1 MRYGATMFKLAALLN
16 PQGRKLASLFAALM
30 LSACASPNHA
40 DSLYINTMISGELM
54 PGVYGQVNIGS
65 VPDYVTIYDEPM
77 IIAPQP
83 VYAVPL
89 QPIYLYVP
97 PYHAYHWRDHC
108 GYYNACARPVYF
120 VCARDYRPH
129 YFESRY
135 YNTRFYDPPRV
146 YRHHRHDHNRHYESM
161 PHRNVNNQPRYYRH
175 NDDRHNDGHRGDD
188 RGRYYRQ
195 DNTRTDYRGNDN
207 RGGNHRQNDGNR
219 NNGQRND
226 SRPDGN
232 RYYNNRQENRGNGDR
247 NQQRQQFINNTP
259 RTDVNRQ
266 QITRPQYNNAQPQRN
281 DMIRVNSRGN
291 DVRRDVRPAEYR
303 PSSGNQIQTRERAQ
317 MPVQQSRQ
325 PSYRPQAQEQRG
337 SGGRHYGGGN
347 DDRRREER
355 RDR

>member
-1 MRYGATMFKLAALLN
+1 MFTLAALLN
-16 PQGRKLASLFAALM
+16 PKGRKLASLFAALM

-77 IIAPQP
+77 LIAPQP

-135 YNTRFYDPPRV
+135 YNTRYYDPPRV
-146 YRHHRHDHNRHYESM
+146 YHHHHPVHNRHYESLPQREM
-161 PHRNVNNQPRYYRH
+161 NRDSRYYRT
-175 NDDRHNDGHRGDD
+175 NDDRGSHYRPNDAYRQNNTRDNNNRG
-188 RGRYYRQ
+188 YYRAS
-195 DNTRTDYRGNDN
+195 
-207 RGGNHRQNDGNR
+207 DGNR
-219 NNGQRND
+219 D
-226 SRPDGN
+226 
-232 RYYNNRQENRGNGDR
+232 NNRRDDHQEQRGNNDR
-247 NQQRQQFINNTP
+247 NQQRQQFINNQNQ
-259 RTDVNRQ
+259 RNDGNRQ
-266 QITRPQYNNAQPQRN
+266 QMARPQYNRPQYNNAQPQRN

-291 DVRRDVRPAEYR
+291 NDVRRDVRAAEYR
-303 PSSGNQIQTRERAQ
+303 PSSGQMQMRERAQ
-317 MPVQQSRQ
+317 VPVQQSRQ
-325 PSYRPQAQEQRG
+325 PTYRAQQS
-337 SGGRHYGGGN
+337 SGGRHYGAGH